1 MAVINIGIDP
11 NIHLGPLTLA
21 WHAITIALGIVIG
34 AVAAARWLDRHDLP
48 TEPMY
53 TFAALAAVPRPT
65 LFVAAAEAG

>member
-1 MAVINIGIDP
+1 MGGHQYRDRPGHPPRAADTG
-11 NIHLGPLTLA
+11 
-21 WHAITIALGIVIG
+21 WHAITIAPGIVIG
-34 AVAAARWLDRHDLP
+34 AIAAARWLDRHDRP